1 MSEILPRLRYAHR
14 HQAEFR
20 CESVDQLL
28 PPEHPARTVWDFVV
42 GLDIGPLL
50 DEIEALPGRAG
61 APAFDPRILLAVWL
75 YATIA
80 SVGSSRKLEELCQNH
95 LVFRWLCGDMAISYR
110 TLSGFRTG
118 RGEYLSQV
126 LTDSLATLMQAGVV
140 ELNQVAQDGMR
151 VRAAA
156 GASSFRRGETIE
168 RCLEEAKAQVELL
181 QPQVD
186 EDAGAADRRSQAAQR
201 RAAAERV
208 ERLEAAKEELNKLR
222 ATNAARPPSGRVDEE
237 TLRVSTTDP
246 EARKMKMADGG
257 FRPAFNV
264 QFATEV
270 ATGLI
275 VGVAVTNAGTD
286 ANEMVPMVAQIVERL
301 DEKPKEMLVDG
312 GYSNLEAI
320 DEVQSGGTVVFVPIR
335 EEKKQLDAGKDPY
348 AAKKNDTPQTAEW
361 RARMGTPEAKEKYKL
376 RASTAEWVNAQVRN
390 RGMYQVRVRGIA
402 KVLTVTLWQVLA
414 HNFGRIL
421 IHGSACP
428 GEGTRIGK

>member
-1 MSEILPRLRYAHR
+1 M
-14 HQAEFR
+14 
-20 CESVDQLL
+20 
-28 PPEHPARTVWDFVV
+28 
-42 GLDIGPLL
+42 
-50 DEIEALPGRAG
+50 
-61 APAFDPRILLAVWL
+61 
-75 YATIA
+75 
-80 SVGSSRKLEELCQNH
+80 
-95 LVFRWLCGDMAISYR
+95 
-110 TLSGFRTG
+110 
-118 RGEYLSQV
+118 
-126 LTDSLATLMQAGVV
+126 V

-208 ERLEAAKEELNKLR
+208 ERMEAAKEELNKLR